1 MQLWVSYFVVE
12 VAMIVVA
19 WERMSSAPVISSPC
33 FVGMFLWLFHV
44 LDVIERGGGGDGGIR
59 RDLSNVGEVGQS
71 FRAVMSEV
79 PEAVRFFG

>member
-1 MQLWVSYFVVE
+1 MGTNVF
-12 VAMIVVA
+12 
-19 WERMSSAPVISSPC
+19 SSGYIKSLLCGYVPLA
-33 FVGMFLWLFHV
+33 FHV
-44 LDVIERGGGGDGGIR
+44 LDVIERGGGGDGGVR